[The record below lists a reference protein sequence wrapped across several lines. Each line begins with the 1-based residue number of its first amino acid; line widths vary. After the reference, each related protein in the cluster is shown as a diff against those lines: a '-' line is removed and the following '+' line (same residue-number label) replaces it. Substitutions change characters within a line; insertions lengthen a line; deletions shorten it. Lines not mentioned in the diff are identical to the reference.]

1 MGAETVLERIKTRFV
16 RNLKERE
23 SEMIDWDVPTEVYTP
38 ELETINTELV
48 TKDTVLICSTCG
60 THNYLKN
67 HKCIKCDYLL
77 P

>member
-1 MGAETVLERIKTRFV
+1 MNSVIDRLKTRFV

-23 SEMIDWDVPTEVYTP
+23 EDIIDWEVPTEIYEPT
-38 ELETINTELV
+38 EINTALV
-48 TKDTVLICSTCG
+48 TPHTVLICLTCN
-60 THNYLKN
+60 THNHLKN

>member
-1 MGAETVLERIKTRFV
+1 MGSETILERIKARFV

-23 SEMIDWDVPTEVYTP
+23 LDWDVPTEIYTP

-48 TKDTVLICSTCG
+48 TKDTVLICSTCN
-60 THNYLKN
+60 THNHLKN
-67 HKCIKCDYLL
+67 NKCVKCDYLL

>member
-1 MGAETVLERIKTRFV
+1 MSANTVLERIKARFM

-23 SEMIDWDVPTEVYTP
+23 LDWDVPTEIYTP

-48 TKDTVLICSTCG
+48 TKDTVLICSTCN
-60 THNYLKN
+60 THNHLKN
-67 HKCIKCDYLL
+67 NKCVKCDYLL

>member
-1 MGAETVLERIKTRFV
+1 MNSVIDRLKTRFV

-23 SEMIDWDVPTEVYTP
+23 LDWDVPTETYTP

-48 TKDTVLICSTCG
+48 SKDTVLICLTCN
-60 THNYLKN
+60 THNHLKN

>member
-1 MGAETVLERIKTRFV
+1 MGSETILERIKARFV

-23 SEMIDWDVPTEVYTP
+23 LDWDVPTEIYTP

-48 TKDTVLICSTCG
+48 TKDTVLICLTCN
-60 THNYLKN
+60 THNHLKN
-67 HKCIKCDYLL
+67 NKCVKCDYLL

>member
-23 SEMIDWDVPTEVYTP
+23 LDWDVPTEIYTP

-48 TKDTVLICSTCG
+48 TKDTVLICLTCG
-60 THNYLKN
+60 THNHLKN